1 MLSNQIPE
9 AIYCRGYTALSL
21 SLSLS
26 LSLGASPPL
35 SLYLTIYVNIAIAIA
50 TTTPITS
57 LGLYCIL
64 PRDRYIVQGS

>member
-9 AIYCRGYTALSL
+9 AIYCRGYTAL